1 MAYDELRRRSVVK
14 HRSTLSVA
22 WLRDVCPL
30 HGVIRMRPSI
40 RHQIT
45 LLLAVPL
52 LLTVPYAFAQNTP
65 AGAASLA
72 APPVD
77 LPATDSSAAA
87 PAHASTTADQ
97 AADQVDLDDI
107 RNFSRVYE
115 VVRQAYVE
123 KVDNKTLMK
132 AAITG
137 MLSGLD
143 PHSEYLDKDGLTQL
157 NEDTTGE
164 YSGLGI
170 EVMEEDGG
178 LRIVS
183 PIDDTPAA
191 RAGIKAGDN
200 IVKINGTLIDPQ
212 NVDDMFKQ
220 LRGKSGSKIDLT
232 IVHDKSDKLIDLHL
246 VRENIAVSSVKVR
259 ELEPGY
265 AYVRISQFQDDT
277 AGDLDKKLGELIAKN
292 GPQKGAVLDL
302 RNNPGGLLTA
312 AVAVSDDFLNS
323 GIIVTTRGRLQDA
336 NMSFSA
342 HPGDQ
347 LNGAPMIVLTNNG
360 TASAAEIVSGALK
373 DNRRALIMGQRT
385 FGKGVVQT
393 VIPLDADHA
402 VKITTARYYTPN
414 GTSIQAEG
422 IKPDIPLADL
432 TVNKADSG
440 PALIN
445 SEADLPNHLAN
456 ENAKAGTDI
465 NDDGSAA
472 DAKLATSDYALAQAL
487 NVLKGMALGNAAT
500 AHR

>member
-1 MAYDELRRRSVVK
+1 MRL
-14 HRSTLSVA
+14 STCGQTLG
-22 WLRDVCPL
+22 LT
-30 HGVIRMRPSI
+30 G
-40 RHQIT
+40 

-52 LLTVPYAFAQNTP
+52 LLTPCAHAQSAP
-65 AGAASLA
+65 AAAASVA

-77 LPATDSSAAA
+77 LPATDSSAVA
-87 PAHASTTADQ
+87 PASASSS
-97 AADQVDLDDI
+97 ADQVSLDDI

-143 PHSEYLDKDGLTQL
+143 PHSEYLDKDGLAQL
-157 NEDTTGE
+157 SEDTTGQ

-170 EVMEEDGG
+170 EVLQVDGG

-191 RAGIKAGDN
+191 RAGIKAGDS
-200 IVKINGTLIDPQ
+200 IIKINGTLIDPE
-212 NVDDMFKQ
+212 NVDEMFKQ
-220 LRGKSGSKIDLT
+220 LRGKPGSKIALT
-232 IVHDKSDKLIDLHL
+232 VVHAKSDKLIDLQL
-246 VRENIAVSSVKVR
+246 VRENIAVSSVKVS

-265 AYVRISQFQDDT
+265 AYLRISQFQEDT
-277 AGDLDKKLGELIAKN
+277 AGDLDRKLGELIKKN
-292 GPQKGAVLDL
+292 GAQKGAVLDL

-312 AVAVSDDFLNS
+312 AVGVSDDFLDA

-342 HPGDQ
+342 HPGDL

-373 DNRRALIMGQRT
+373 DNHRALIMGQRT

-393 VIPLDADHA
+393 VLPLDAEHA

-422 IKPDIPLADL
+422 IKPDIALADL

-440 PALIN
+440 PVLIS

-456 ENAKAGTDI
+456 EHAKAGNDI

-472 DAKLATSDYALAQAL
+472 DGKLATSDYSLSQAL
-487 NVLKGMALGNAAT
+487 NVLKGMALRQPAA
-500 AHR
+500 ARR

>member
-1 MAYDELRRRSVVK
+1 MRLSTRS
-14 HRSTLSVA
+14 
-22 WLRDVCPL
+22 
-30 HGVIRMRPSI
+30 
-40 RHQIT
+40 QIT

-52 LLTVPYAFAQNTP
+52 LLTAPLTLAQTTP
-65 AGAASLA
+65 AAAASAA

-77 LPATDSSAAA
+77 LPAAISTST
-87 PAHASTTADQ
+87 PAHASSSS
-97 AADQVDLDDI
+97 DQVDLDDI

-143 PHSEYLDKDGLTQL
+143 PHSEYLDREGLTQL
-157 NEDTTGE
+157 NEDTTGQ

-170 EVMEEDGG
+170 EVLQEDGG
-178 LRIVS
+178 LRIIS

-191 RAGIKAGDN
+191 RAGIKAGDS
-200 IVKINGTLIDPQ
+200 IVKINGTVIDPQ
-212 NVDDMFKQ
+212 NVDSMFDQ
-220 LRGKSGSKIDLT
+220 LRGKPGSKITLT
-232 IVHDKSDKLIDLHL
+232 IVHANSDKLIDLPM

-259 ELEPGY
+259 ELQPGY
-265 AYVRISQFQDDT
+265 VYVRISQFQDDT
-277 AGDLDKKLGELIAKN
+277 ANDLDKKLGELIKKN

-312 AVAVSDDFLNS
+312 AVGVSDDFLDS

-336 NMSFSA
+336 NLSFSA

-347 LNGAPMIVLTNNG
+347 LNGAPIVLLTNNG
-360 TASAAEIVSGALK
+360 TASAAEIVAGALK

-393 VIPLDADHA
+393 VLPLDADHA

-422 IKPDIPLADL
+422 IKPDIALADL
-432 TVNKADSG
+432 TVNKADSA
-440 PALIN
+440 PILIS

-456 ENAKAGTDI
+456 ENAKAATNI

-472 DAKLATSDYALAQAL
+472 DAKLATSDYELSQAL
-487 NVLKGMALGNAAT
+487 NVLKGMALGHTAT
-500 AHR
+500 VHR

>member
-1 MAYDELRRRSVVK
+1 MRLSPSSPTIGMAV
-14 HRSTLSVA
+14 
-22 WLRDVCPL
+22 
-30 HGVIRMRPSI
+30 
-40 RHQIT
+40 
-45 LLLAVPL
+45 LLLAVPFL
-52 LLTVPYAFAQNTP
+52 LATPDTRAQSAP
-65 AGAASLA
+65 AAAASVA

-77 LPATDSSAAA
+77 LPATSSSANA
-87 PAHASTTADQ
+87 PANASSTG
-97 AADQVDLDDI
+97 QVDLDDI

-157 NEDTTGE
+157 SEDTTGE

-170 EVMEEDGG
+170 EVLQVDGG

-191 RAGIKAGDN
+191 RAGIKPGDS
-200 IVKINGTLIDPQ
+200 IVKINGTLIDAQ
-212 NVDDMFKQ
+212 NVDTMFKQ
-220 LRGKSGSKIDLT
+220 LRGKPGSAIDLT
-232 IVHDKSDKLIDLHL
+232 IVHQNSDKLIDLHL
-246 VRENIAVSSVKVR
+246 VRQNISISSVKVR

-277 AGDLDKKLGELIAKN
+277 AGDLEQKLGQLIAKN
-292 GPQKGAVLDL
+292 GPPKGAVLDL

-312 AVAVSDDFLNS
+312 AVGVSDDFLDA
-323 GIIVTTRGRLQDA
+323 GTIVTTRGRLQDA
-336 NMSFSA
+336 NMSFNA

-347 LNGAPMIVLTNNG
+347 LGGAPMIVLTNNG

-373 DNRRALIMGQRT
+373 DNHRALIMGQRT

-393 VIPLDADHA
+393 VLPLDAEHA

-422 IKPDIPLADL
+422 IKPDIALADL
-432 TVNKADSG
+432 TVNPSDRG
-440 PALIN
+440 PVLIS

-456 ENAKAGTDI
+456 ENAKAATDI
-465 NDDGSAA
+465 NDDGSAD
-472 DAKLATSDYALAQAL
+472 DARLATSDYALSQAL
-487 NVLKGMALGNAAT
+487 NVLKGMALRQPAAV
-500 AHR
+500 RR

>member
-1 MAYDELRRRSVVK
+1 MRLSSRS
-14 HRSTLSVA
+14 
-22 WLRDVCPL
+22 
-30 HGVIRMRPSI
+30 
-40 RHQIT
+40 QIT

-52 LLTVPYAFAQNTP
+52 LLSAPLMHAQTTP
-65 AGAASLA
+65 AAASSVA

-77 LPATDSSAAA
+77 LPAAISTSA
-87 PAHASTTADQ
+87 PARASSSN
-97 AADQVDLDDI
+97 DQVDLDDI

-143 PHSEYLDKDGLTQL
+143 PHSEYLDREGLTQL
-157 NEDTTGE
+157 NEDTTGQ

-170 EVMEEDGG
+170 EVLQEDGG
-178 LRIVS
+178 LRIIS

-191 RAGIKAGDN
+191 RAGIKAGDS
-200 IVKINGTLIDPQ
+200 IVKINGTVIDPQ
-212 NVDDMFKQ
+212 NVDSMFDQ
-220 LRGKSGSKIDLT
+220 LRGKPGSKITLT
-232 IVHDKSDKLIDLHL
+232 IVHANTDKLIDLHM

-259 ELEPGY
+259 ELQPGY

-277 AGDLDKKLGELIAKN
+277 ANDLDKKLGDLIKKN

-312 AVAVSDDFLNS
+312 AVGVSDNFLDS

-342 HPGDQ
+342 HHGDQ
-347 LNGAPMIVLTNNG
+347 LNGAPIVLLTNNG
-360 TASAAEIVSGALK
+360 TASAAEIVAGALK
-373 DNRRALIMGQRT
+373 DNHRALIMGQRT

-393 VIPLDADHA
+393 VLPLDADHA

-422 IKPDIPLADL
+422 IKPDIALADL
-432 TVNKADSG
+432 TVNKADSA
-440 PALIN
+440 PILIS

-456 ENAKAGTDI
+456 ENAKADTNI

-472 DAKLATSDYALAQAL
+472 DAKLATSDYELSQAL
-487 NVLKGMALGNAAT
+487 NVLKGMALGHTAT
-500 AHR
+500 VHR

>member
-1 MAYDELRRRSVVK
+1 MRF
-14 HRSTLSVA
+14 STLGRIGLS
-22 WLRDVCPL
+22 LTLP
-30 HGVIRMRPSI
+30 
-40 RHQIT
+40 
-45 LLLAVPL
+45 LLLATPL
-52 LLTVPYAFAQNTP
+52 ALAQTVPAA
-65 AGAASLA
+65 AASVG

-77 LPATDSSAAA
+77 LPAVSSSARV
-87 PAHASTTADQ
+87 PASASSS
-97 AADQVDLDDI
+97 ADQVDLDDI

-115 VVRQAYVE
+115 LVRQAYVE

-137 MLSGLD
+137 MLAGLD
-143 PHSEYLDKDGLTQL
+143 PHSEYLDKEGLQQL
-157 NEDTTGE
+157 DEDTTGE

-170 EVMEEDGG
+170 EVLQVDGG
-178 LRIVS
+178 LQIVS

-191 RAGIKAGDN
+191 RAGIKAGD
-200 IVKINGTLIDPQ
+200 IVKINGTVIDPQ
-212 NVDDMFKQ
+212 NVDEMFKQ
-220 LRGKSGSKIDLT
+220 LRGKPGSKIDLT
-232 IVHDKSDKLIDLHL
+232 IVHQNSDKLVDLHL

-265 AYVRISQFQDDT
+265 AYIRVSQFQEDT
-277 AGDLDKKLGELIAKN
+277 SSDLEKKLGELIAKN

-312 AVAVSDDFLNS
+312 AIGVSDDFLAS
-323 GIIVTTRGRLQDA
+323 GVIVTTRGRLQDS

-347 LNGAPMIVLTNNG
+347 LQGAPMIVLTNNG

-373 DNRRALIMGQRT
+373 DNHRALIMGQRT

-393 VIPLDADHA
+393 VLPLDADHA

-422 IKPDIPLADL
+422 IKPDIALAEL
-432 TVNKADSG
+432 TVNKADSA
-440 PALIN
+440 PALIS

-456 ENAKAGTDI
+456 EHARTGDI

-472 DAKLATSDYALAQAL
+472 DGKLATSDYALSQAL
-487 NVLKGMALGNAAT
+487 NVLKGMALG
-500 AHR
+500 RSPVRR

>member
-1 MAYDELRRRSVVK
+1 MRLSR
-14 HRSTLSVA
+14 HR
-22 WLRDVCPL
+22 
-30 HGVIRMRPSI
+30 
-40 RHQIT
+40 Q
-45 LLLAVPL
+45 LAL
-52 LLTVPYAFAQNTP
+52 LLTTP
-65 AGAASLA
+65 FLLA
-72 APPVD
+72 AP
-77 LPATDSSAAA
+77 LTHSQAAPAVGSSSAA
-87 PAHASTTADQ
+87 PATTPTSTASSPAK
-97 AADQVDLDDI
+97 ASSSPDQVDLGDI

-132 AAITG
+132 AAISG

-143 PHSEYLDKDGLTQL
+143 PHSEYLDKEGLAEL
-157 NEDTTGE
+157 SEDTTGQ

-170 EVMEEDGG
+170 EVLQVDGG
-178 LRIVS
+178 LKIIS

-191 RAGIKAGDN
+191 RAGIKPGDN
-200 IVKINGTLIDPQ
+200 IVKINGKLIDPQ
-212 NVDDMFKQ
+212 NVDQMFKH
-220 LRGKSGSKIDLT
+220 LRGKPGSKITLT
-232 IVHDKSDKLIDLHL
+232 IVHQGSNKLVDFHL
-246 VRENIAVSSVKVR
+246 VRENISITSVKVR

-265 AYVRISQFQDDT
+265 AYIRISQFQDDT
-277 AGDLDKKLGELIAKN
+277 ASDLDKKLGELIAKH

-312 AVAVSDDFLNS
+312 AVGVSDDFLDS
-323 GIIVTTRGRLQDA
+323 GVIVTTRGRLADA

-347 LNGAPMIVLTNNG
+347 LNGAPMVVLTNNG

-373 DNRRALIMGQRT
+373 DNHRALIMGQRT

-432 TVNKADSG
+432 TVAKADSA
-440 PALIN
+440 PVLIS

-465 NDDGSAA
+465 NNDGSAA
-472 DAKLATSDYALAQAL
+472 DGKLATSDYALSQAL
-487 NVLKGMALGNAAT
+487 NVLKGMALGDRASIK
-500 AHR
+500 H